1 MKICILSPRYPWPE
15 TGGDTIRMNR
25 LASYLKSQNHE
36 VFLVCFFDG
45 KEADNKK
52 KLPYDKTIL
61 VRRYSFISAFNS
73 FLYIIQGRPI
83 QCGYYQSPLFYRKFS
98 AFIESEKPDRYI
110 CWLPRMSDYIIK
122 AGLCDKTIL
131 EMSDAL
137 SKTYSLSTNSKSRG
151 LKKIIYK
158 IERRLIY
165 NEEQK
170 LIKLYPKVVL
180 VAQPDID
187 YLKSEAK
194 QNVSSLKFHTIGVDL
209 LTNLIQN
216 YDSNKICFVGNMR
229 TLQNQDAVF
238 RFVNYI
244 FPIIVENIPNAQ
256 FYIVGAEPPQ
266 NIKRLEN
273 NNIHV
278 TGFVDN
284 LHNFISDSCLAV
296 APVEIAAGIQNKVL
310 VAMGCGIPVVMSS
323 LISKAIPELI
333 NGENCFICDN
343 PKDFAFN
350 CINIMQ
356 SHIVRKKLS
365 HNGYA
370 MVDKNY
376 SWKERLKGY
385 EII

>member
-15 TGGDTIRMNR
+15 TGGDAIRINR
-25 LASYLKSQNHE
+25 LSSYLKSQNHE
-36 VFLVCFFDG
+36 VFLICFFNG
-45 KEADNKK
+45 KEREKK
-52 KLPYDKTIL
+52 EKLPYDKIVTVKRHNL
-61 VRRYSFISAFNS
+61 ISAFYS

-98 AFIESEKPDRYI
+98 DFVNREKPDRYI

-122 AGLCDKTIL
+122 AGLCNKTIL

-137 SKTYSLSTNSKSRG
+137 SKTYSLSSNSKSRD
-151 LKKIIYK
+151 LKKIIYN

-187 YLKSEAK
+187 YLKTEAR
-194 QNVSSLKFHTIGVDL
+194 QDITSLKLHTIGVDL
-209 LTNLIQN
+209 LINLKQN
-216 YDSNKICFVGNMR
+216 YDCNKICFIGNMR
-229 TLQNQDAVF
+229 TLQNQDAVL
-238 RFVNYI
+238 RFTKYI
-244 FPIIVENIPNAQ
+244 FPKIVEKIPSAQ

-266 NIKRLEN
+266 NIKRLAKA
-273 NNIHV
+273 NIHV
-278 TGFVDN
+278 TGFVEN
-284 LHNFISDSCLAV
+284 LHYFISDCCLAV

-333 NGENCFICDN
+333 NGENCFICDK
-343 PKDFAFN
+343 PKDFAFH
-350 CINIMQ
+350 CVNIMM
-356 SHIVRKKLS
+356 SHALRKKLS
-365 HNGYA
+365 DNGYV
-370 MVDKNY
+370 MVENNY
-376 SWKERLKGY
+376 SWKEKLKGY
-385 EII
+385 EEI